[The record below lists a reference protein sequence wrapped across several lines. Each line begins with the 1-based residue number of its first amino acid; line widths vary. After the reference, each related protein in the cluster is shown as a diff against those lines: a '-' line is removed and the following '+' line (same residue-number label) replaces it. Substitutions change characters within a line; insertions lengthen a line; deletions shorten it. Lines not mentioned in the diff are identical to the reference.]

1 MKVYWVFGVAFGLF
15 LGLTGLVVRSQPA
28 ARAERTGLTV
38 REEPGRVVLHWNGG
52 IEAPM
57 RDRFAAAFEQFE
69 NDPRRIAISL
79 NSPGGS
85 VSHGHEVIREIRKAS
100 RERAID
106 TVVEAGK
113 SCASM
118 CVPVYLVGAERFAN
132 PSAKF
137 MFHEVSFKL
146 QPDTNAAVRRQ
157 LANPEVRRMAVN
169 HFTNELFDDDLGPR
183 SVDAAWLKAI
193 RTKIRGR
200 DVWLTGQQLMQQG
213 SGVVDKLL

>member
-1 MKVYWVFGVAFGLF
+1 MKIYWILGVAVGLF
-15 LGLTGLVVRSQPA
+15 LGLTGLVVRGQPST
-28 ARAERTGLTV
+28 RADRVGLTV
-38 REEPGRVVLHWNGG
+38 HEEPGRVVLHWNGS
-52 IEAPM
+52 IEKPM
-57 RDRFAAAFEQFE
+57 RDRFAEAFERFE
-69 NDPRRIAISL
+69 NDPRRLIISL

-85 VSHGHEVIREIRKAS
+85 VTHGHDVIREIRKAS

-106 TVVEAGK
+106 TIVTAGR

-118 CVPVYLVGAERFAN
+118 CVPIYLVGAERFAN
-132 PSAKF
+132 PSSKF

-146 QPDTNAAVRRQ
+146 NADTNAAVRRQ

-183 SVDAAWLKAI
+183 SVDAAWLKAM